1 MTAVFPFGPT
11 SFIFIGVLAGAIIAV
26 VGVSALMLLFAAT
39 LVVTTGVAIHR
50 SIPRKEI

>member
-1 MTAVFPFGPT
+1 MFPFGPT

-26 VGVSALMLLFAAT
+26 VGVSALMFLFAAT